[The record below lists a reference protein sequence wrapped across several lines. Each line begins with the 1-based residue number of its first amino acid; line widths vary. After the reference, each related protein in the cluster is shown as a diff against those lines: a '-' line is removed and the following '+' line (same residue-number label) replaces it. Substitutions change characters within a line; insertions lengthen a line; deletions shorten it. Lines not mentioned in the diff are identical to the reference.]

1 MMAAHYGT
9 PMATKLLLEE
19 GADPRIKNKLGLTAL
34 EFARSANK
42 PESAQYI
49 EAFEAAW
56 SLKYPKKTP

>member
-19 GADPRIKNKLGLTAL
+19 GADPRLKNRLGISAL
-34 EFARSANK
+34 EFARKANK

-56 SLKYPKKTP
+56 NAKYPVKP